1 MIPTEFLR
9 IFEAF
14 GLSAAAGF
22 NAWATLFIVSLAAR
36 LGLLTLAPPYD
47 IMASDPVVAG
57 LFVLMVVEGL
67 ADKVPVFDHASHLI
81 HAVLQPAAGAVLFA
95 SRSNVITD
103 VSPVLAFFVGAL
115 VAGSVHGVRA
125 AFRPLVTVTTAGHGN
140 PLVSALEDVAAV
152 MLAVGFILAPAF
164 MIAVTAASLMLAV
177 WLWRHRSATGPF
189 FR

>member
-22 NAWATLFIVSLAAR
+22 NAWATLFIVSLTAR

-47 IMASDPVVAG
+47 IMASDPVVVG
-57 LFVLMVVEGL
+57 LFVLMLVEGL
-67 ADKVPVFDHASHLI
+67 ADKVPGFDHASHLI
-81 HAVLQPAAGAVLFA
+81 HTVLQPAAGAILFA
-95 SRSNVITD
+95 SRSNVITE

-125 AFRPLVTVTTAGHGN
+125 AFRPVVTLTTAGHGN
-140 PLVSALEDVAAV
+140 ALVSILEDIAAV
-152 MLAVGFILAPAF
+152 MLVIGVILAPAL
-164 MIAVTAASLMLAV
+164 MVLSTAASLVTLI
-177 WLWRHRSATGPF
+177 WLRRKL
-189 FR
+189 